1 VSVADAKKKITRDEV
16 QLGKMN
22 RWGRLRAKGEP
33 VTFSGS
39 HRYLLARGDAGE
51 ERVGASNIG
60 AFRLTHFFFV
70 FFL

>member
-1 VSVADAKKKITRDEV
+1 MGQVARQRRT
-16 QLGKMN
+16 
-22 RWGRLRAKGEP
+22 
-33 VTFSGS
+33 
-39 HRYLLARGDAGE
+39 RYLFWQLSLPPDRGDVGE